1 MRNIYNQKL
10 LPKAVVQ
17 DQVLHESFLIEL
29 KWVNFH
35 VDPILRISRI
45 LNFPQNEIHAK
56 YQKNFPFVKLK
67 PCELSLKLLSVEFN
81 QRKKSW
87 KKSETVMQ

>member
-1 MRNIYNQKL
+1 MIYSIVEKVTYIFNFYTNETNEIN
-10 LPKAVVQ
+10 
-17 DQVLHESFLIEL
+17 ESFLIEL

-45 LNFPQNEIHAK
+45 LNFPQNEIHTK

-81 QRKKSW
+81 QRKK
-87 KKSETVMQ
+87 